1 MINGIIYGIS
11 VFVGIIAGIGV
22 TIGVDYIKE
31 KNQNSNDKKNLT
43 FEINCNLSKIE
54 KWLELINELR
64 NYVNSDRIS
73 QFSGYFNLSS
83 AIFCTTNK
91 LLQDGRI
98 YTFLSYDS
106 IEKIQENGT
115 YLSLVGENMLYNQI
129 IQHKQAVWN
138 GYTNVKQSAS
148 NDIDFWDKTLKK
160 CKENFI
166 DILKELEE

>member
-22 TIGVDYIKE
+22 TIGVDCFKE
-31 KNQNSNDKKNLT
+31 KKQNINDKKNLS
-43 FEINCNLSKIE
+43 FEIKCNLSKIE

-64 NYVNSDRIS
+64 NYVNSDRIN

-83 AIFCTTNK
+83 AIFSTTNK

-98 YTFLSYDS
+98 YRVLSYDS

-115 YLSLVGENMLYNQI
+115 YLSLAGENMLHNQI
-129 IQHKQAVWN
+129 TQHKQAVWN
-138 GYTNVKQSAS
+138 GYMNVKQLAS
-148 NDIDFWDKTLKK
+148 NDIDFWDKALKK
-160 CKENFI
+160 CKDNFM
-166 DILKELEE
+166 DILKELE

>member
-1 MINGIIYGIS
+1 MIDGIMYGVS

-22 TIGVDYIKE
+22 TIGVDCFRAK
-31 KNQNSNDKKNLT
+31 KQNANDKKNLS
-43 FEINCNLSKIE
+43 FEIRCNLSKIE
-54 KWLELINELR
+54 KWLELIIELR
-64 NYVNSDRIS
+64 NYVNSDRIN

-83 AIFCTTNK
+83 AIFTTTNK

-115 YLSLVGENMLYNQI
+115 YLSVAGENMLSNQI
-129 IQHKQAVWN
+129 MQHKQAVLN
-138 GYTNVKQSAS
+138 GYMNAKQYAS

-160 CKENFI
+160 CKENFR
-166 DILKELEE
+166 DILKELE